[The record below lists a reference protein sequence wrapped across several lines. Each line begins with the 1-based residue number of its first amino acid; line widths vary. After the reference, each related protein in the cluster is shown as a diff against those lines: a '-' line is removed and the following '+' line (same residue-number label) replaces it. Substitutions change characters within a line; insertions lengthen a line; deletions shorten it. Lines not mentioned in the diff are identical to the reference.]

1 MEFLFTKSDIQ
12 KLTSFAV
19 PFCKIKNNGV
29 FAAENNFRTQNS
41 KCDEIKYTND
51 EISIVYDTSGP
62 RLSLFYKLSDRM
74 KQEIHFEFPFDKRSL
89 PSDMGTVTVKSASF
103 IAMIKS
109 LGSLLKMNSSPSE
122 VLASMFVTPEGLTVE
137 VENSDAML
145 IVEKKLFI
153 PSKCTEN
160 DVLDDFGVDYSYVFS
175 DMKDRD
181 FSNKNRNNM
190 TNDSEMNDS
199 KNTNESENTG
209 NERINSAQKSKDKH
223 CRFNPIL
230 KFSWPQSYINV
241 VLEVLSNL
249 SPCDIVKNDLCDV
262 EIMIKS
268 EKLTGDVF
276 QDENGQF
283 EFLNINFV
291 DVNSKHSE
299 AILRFPHNMFDPD
312 QHDFD
317 PKWKSPEFEKQ
328 MYALFIPVKNFIRI
342 FEEVVDCY
350 AGTGVFRNP
359 EVSRLD
365 LENSGNSTLN
375 NSKRGRKGKQIKQI
389 KYVTKPELVLKVG
402 ENGLIR
408 VEITVD
414 LIGLCRETIYIV
426 KEIKPNNQ
434 VDD

>member
-1 MEFLFTKSDIQ
+1 
-12 KLTSFAV
+12 V

-29 FAAENNFRTQNS
+29 FATENSFGNNQTS
-41 KCDEIKYTND
+41 KYDEIKYTND

-103 IAMIKS
+103 IAMVKS
-109 LGSLLKMNSSPSE
+109 LGGLLKMNSTPGEILS
-122 VLASMFVTPEGLTVE
+122 SMFVTPEGLTVE
-137 VENSDAML
+137 VENSDASL

-153 PSKCTEN
+153 PSKCTDN

-175 DMKDRD
+175 DMKGMNFAD
-181 FSNKNRNNM
+181 KNRSDM
-190 TNDSEMNDS
+190 TNDSETTNGS
-199 KNTNESENTG
+199 ESSSLQLQKNTRTATNSRENSRE
-209 NERINSAQKSKDKH
+209 NQAQKSKDKH
-223 CRFNPIL
+223 CRFDPIL
-230 KFSWPQSYINV
+230 KFSWPQSYINL

-268 EKLTGDVF
+268 EKLTGQVY
-276 QDENGQF
+276 QDENGDF

-299 AILRFPHNMFDPD
+299 AIIRFPHNMFSPGH
-312 QHDFD
+312 HDFN
-317 PKWKSPEFEKQ
+317 PKWKSPEFEKKV
-328 MYALFIPVKNFIRI
+328 YALYIPVKNFIRI

-375 NSKRGRKGKQIKQI
+375 ASKKGRRGKNRIKKIQ
-389 KYVTKPELVLKVG
+389 YVTKPELLVKVG

-408 VEITVD
+408 VEITVN

-426 KEIKPNNQ
+426 KEIKPNSQ

>member
-1 MEFLFTKSDIQ
+1 
-12 KLTSFAV
+12 
-19 PFCKIKNNGV
+19 
-29 FAAENNFRTQNS
+29 
-41 KCDEIKYTND
+41 
-51 EISIVYDTSGP
+51 
-62 RLSLFYKLSDRM
+62 
-74 KQEIHFEFPFDKRSL
+74 
-89 PSDMGTVTVKSASF
+89 
-103 IAMIKS
+103 MIKS
-109 LGSLLKMNSSPSE
+109 LGSLLKINSSPSE

-137 VENSDAML
+137 VENSDATL
-145 IVEKKLFI
+145 IIEKKFFI
-153 PSKCTEN
+153 PSKCTDNEVLLEN
-160 DVLDDFGVDYSYVFS
+160 DFGVDYSYVFN
-175 DMKDRD
+175 DMKDRN
-181 FSNKNRNNM
+181 FSNKNKRNDM
-190 TNDSEMNDS
+190 TNDSDTTNDS
-199 KNTNESENTG
+199 ENSGT
-209 NERINSAQKSKDKH
+209 RTNSARKSKDKH

-249 SPCDIVKNDLCDV
+249 SVCDIVKNDLCDV

-268 EKLTGDVF
+268 EKLTGSVY
-276 QDENGQF
+276 QDEDGKF

-299 AILRFPHNMFDPD
+299 AILRFPHNMLNPD
-312 QHDFD
+312 KHDFD
-317 PKWKSPEFEKQ
+317 PKWKSSDFENK
-328 MYALFIPVKNFIRI
+328 MFGLYIPVKNFIRI

-375 NSKRGRKGKQIKQI
+375 VSKKGRKGNKQVKKI

-402 ENGLIR
+402 ENGLMR
-408 VEITVD
+408 VEITVE

-434 VDD
+434 VED